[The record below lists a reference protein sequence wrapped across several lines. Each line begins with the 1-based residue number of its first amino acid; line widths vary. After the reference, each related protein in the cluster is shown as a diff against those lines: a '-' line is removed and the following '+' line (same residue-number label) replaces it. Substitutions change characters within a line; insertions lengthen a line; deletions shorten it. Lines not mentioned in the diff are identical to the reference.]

1 MSEKNGSI
9 YKRQDGRWV
18 AQIFIGY
25 NEEGKKKTK
34 TFYGKTR
41 SEAKKKLEEYK
52 EKFFDSSKYSS
63 YDCFAEYIVRW
74 MELYKKPNVK
84 PVTYDVIEATINN
97 IIIPELGYY
106 TISEINTDILQSF
119 FNGLKDRG
127 YSYETI
133 LKVKNIINPCLKQ
146 AVFKKDLLKNSI
158 DGVMMPSYSSFSKRE
173 ISILNDEDIQKFVAE
188 ATRNHLNGTP
198 VYRYGYGLV
207 FILYTGLRVGE
218 ALNLKWKD
226 IDYINKLVKIN
237 GTITKVKN
245 RNKKEDNESNYI
257 VMSTT
262 PKTEA
267 GIRTVPLC
275 NTALKSLENLKQIT
289 LPSSSNKYI
298 FSTDSG
304 KIVARN
310 SLYRNV
316 KNIAIKADIEIEN
329 CNLHTLRH
337 TFASML
343 FKKGVDVKAV
353 SALLGHSKVEVTY
366 NRYIHLIKEQEI
378 SAINVLDDL

>member
-1 MSEKNGSI
+1 
-9 YKRQDGRWV
+9 
-18 AQIFIGY
+18 
-25 NEEGKKKTK
+25 
-34 TFYGKTR
+34 
-41 SEAKKKLEEYK
+41 
-52 EKFFDSSKYSS
+52 
-63 YDCFAEYIVRW
+63 

-119 FNGLKDRG
+119 FNSLKDRG